1 MSELKWPE
9 GKDFA
14 FSVFDDTD
22 LETVENVHGVYSFL
36 KDHGFLTTKSVW
48 PLRGEEKPRIG
59 GDTCE
64 NAQYLDWVKSLEAE
78 GFEIALHNV
87 TYHTS
92 GRQATLSGLERF
104 HEAIG
109 YWPKSLANHAECG
122 ESIYWGDCR
131 LSGLNRFIYNLLTRG
146 TMRNRF
152 RGHVE
157 GDPLFWGDVCMERVT
172 YVRNFVF
179 PGINTLKAC
188 PFMPYHDTRRPFV
201 RYWFASS
208 EGATVNS
215 FNKTV
220 SEKNQDILEA
230 ERGCCIMYTH
240 FANGFWR
247 KGEVE
252 KGFGY
257 LMKRLSRKN
266 GWFAPVSMVLD
277 YLRNQNDGHI
287 ISDEERRRLERK
299 WLLHKLRVGT
309 T

>member
-48 PLRGEEKPRIG
+48 PLRGQEKPRIG

-109 YWPKSLANHAECG
+109 RVAQRCFGTIFLYSCKLCRIQPDLLFDNLIFAHIRHA
-122 ESIYWGDCR
+122 
-131 LSGLNRFIYNLLTRG
+131 
-146 TMRNRF
+146 
-152 RGHVE
+152 
-157 GDPLFWGDVCMERVT
+157 
-172 YVRNFVF
+172 
-179 PGINTLKAC
+179 
-188 PFMPYHDTRRPFV
+188 
-201 RYWFASS
+201 
-208 EGATVNS
+208 
-215 FNKTV
+215 
-220 SEKNQDILEA
+220 
-230 ERGCCIMYTH
+230 
-240 FANGFWR
+240 
-247 KGEVE
+247 
-252 KGFGY
+252 
-257 LMKRLSRKN
+257 SR
-266 GWFAPVSMVLD
+266 
-277 YLRNQNDGHI
+277 
-287 ISDEERRRLERK
+287 
-299 WLLHKLRVGT
+299 
-309 T
+309 